1 MWQRTLEEF
10 ELENQGRPIEN
21 LRTVARSPFV
31 FSVFSRFLCPR
42 PPLLLSAP
50 NQNRHATQAI
60 ALLSV
65 EWMVSINLFK
75 VVANVGNPPL
85 CSGVIAVPSG
95 PKSNTFTVILA
106 VFAPQPR
113 LHHKGLI
120 CLFSFNSALYST
132 KAGYNTLRCFCNKIN
147 WNRGKLKLRKSI
159 IWIYHV

>member
-1 MWQRTLEEF
+1 
-10 ELENQGRPIEN
+10 
-21 LRTVARSPFV
+21 
-31 FSVFSRFLCPR
+31 
-42 PPLLLSAP
+42 
-50 NQNRHATQAI
+50 
-60 ALLSV
+60 
-65 EWMVSINLFK
+65 MVSINLFK

-132 KAGYNTLRCFCNKIN
+132 KVGYNTLICFCNKIN

-159 IWIYHV
+159 IWIYEKRPTVKKRFAEPAGNKNTFVASIRFKSRSYVIIDCACPVLCDLWGVTKSHFIYITPKSRTRCLF